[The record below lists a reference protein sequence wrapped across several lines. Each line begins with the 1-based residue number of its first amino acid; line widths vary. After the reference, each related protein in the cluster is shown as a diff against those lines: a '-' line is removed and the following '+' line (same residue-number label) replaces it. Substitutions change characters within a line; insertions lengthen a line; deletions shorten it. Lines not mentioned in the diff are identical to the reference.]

1 MNIDTERLKAQLSA
15 AFEMMEVTQHL
26 PELERPDVSIHF
38 GAKPQATHLEYYF
51 TLSLRDKFVQE
62 QPMPTDMVKGF
73 YARQVVKW
81 VRGAMR
87 LLDNFTPGPYN
98 GVVTLTPQGA
108 GFIATIAVDYY
119 SEF

>member
-38 GAKPQATHLEYYF
+38 GAKPQDLNGEYDF
-51 TLSLRDKFVQE
+51 TQSLRDKFVQE
-62 QPMPTDMVKGF
+62 QPMPTDMVKAF
-73 YARQVVKW
+73 YARQLVKW
-81 VRGAMR
+81 VRGSMR
-87 LLDNFTPGPYN
+87 LLDNYLPGPYN
-98 GVVTLTPQGA
+98 GVITLTPHGD
-108 GFIATIAVDYY
+108 GFVASVQVNYY